1 MNRQG
6 FLRILLSLLLLVT
19 QQMGLTHA
27 LSHLGTVQPPAVLGQ
42 QGGDGDE
49 DGRAK
54 SLALDAGCQQCL
66 AFAQL
71 AGPLGSKTVAFA
83 LPDLADSHFILAVAD
98 GQPRHSACPFQ
109 SRAPPLA

>member
-6 FLRILLSLLLLVT
+6 FLRILLSLLLLAT
-19 QQMGLTHA
+19 QQMGLSHA
-27 LSHLGTVQPPAVLGQ
+27 LSHLGMAQPPAVLQ
-42 QGGDGDE
+42 QDGDD

-71 AGPLGSKTVAFA
+71 AGPLASTPFAFA
-83 LPDLADSHFILAVAD
+83 LPALSDAHFILAAAD

>member
-1 MNRQG
+1 MIRQG

-27 LSHLGTVQPPAVLGQ
+27 LSHLGAAQPPAVLGQ
-42 QGGDGDE
+42 QSGDGDE
-49 DGRAK
+49 DGRAR

-71 AGPLGSKTVAFA
+71 AGPLGTTPFAFA
-83 LPDLADSHFILAVAD
+83 LPALADSHLILAVAD
-98 GQPRHSACPFQ
+98 GQPRHSACPFR